1 MTAQLSKRRAM
12 AKLAL
17 TAAIVS
23 AVASVAALQPQ
34 PARAETKLTY
44 WTPNPEYLPFMK
56 SAAEAYQKTH
66 PDVQFDFLGA
76 SAREMEQKLSTAVP
90 TGTGPDAFDIGTN
103 ISVNFID
110 GGLLNPNPP
119 AIDQYLKSAAWN
131 AAMVDY
137 LTRNGKTYG
146 LPLVQSNAAMYYNKA
161 MFREAGI
168 SDPPSTFAELLADAR
183 KLVAFDSTGKMTRS
197 GISLRLSGQGSGVAE
212 KFWYVLGPAG
222 GSILA
227 QTPNGK
233 WHNGYD
239 NDAGRAA
246 LQFYLDAVYKSKVD
260 DPKFQHDADAF
271 VAGKTAML
279 FRESWVIGDLQDKN
293 PGLEYGVAPIPRW
306 NAADPYKRFLQI
318 FPVYVNGSSKSRD
331 VAWDFVQF
339 ITSRDNGLKMTST
352 AGWLSARQDIDW
364 APLLQK
370 TPQFGG
376 FLVPPKNN
384 VYFLEPILPVWDE
397 LESKMADK
405 LVKAYADPSMADNPA
420 KISEALHQMATE
432 TDQILK
438 DSDLYAAQ

>member
-1 MTAQLSKRRAM
+1 MTAQSSERRAI
-12 AKLAL
+12 AGLAL
-17 TAAIVS
+17 AAAVLL
-23 AVASVAALQPQ
+23 AVAVLQPQ
-34 PARAETKLTY
+34 PATAETSLTY
-44 WTPNPEYLPFMK
+44 WTPNPEYVPFMK
-56 SAAEAYQKTH
+56 SAAEAYRKTH

-76 SAREMEQKLSTAVP
+76 SAREMEQKLTAAVP

-110 GGLLNPNPP
+110 AGLLNPNPP
-119 AIDQYLKSAAWN
+119 AIDQYLKSSAWN

-161 MFREAGI
+161 MFRAAGI
-168 SDPPSTFAELLADAR
+168 SEPPSTFAELLDDAR
-183 KLVAFDSTGKMTRS
+183 KLVTSDASGKMMRS

-222 GSILA
+222 GSILTQA
-227 QTPNGK
+227 PSGK

-246 LQFYLDAVYKSKVD
+246 LQFYLDAVYKYKVD
-260 DPKFQHDADAF
+260 DPKIQHDADAF
-271 VAGKTAML
+271 IAGKTAML

-318 FPVYVNGSSKSRD
+318 FPVYVNGSSKSKD
-331 VAWDFVQF
+331 IAWDFIRF
-339 ITSRDNGLKMTST
+339 MTSREKGLEMTST

-370 TPQFGG
+370 TPQFAG

-405 LVKAYADPSMADNPA
+405 LVKAYADPALAGDPA
-420 KISEALHQMATE
+420 KVADAIHQMALE

-438 DSDLYAAQ
+438 DADLYGAQ